1 MKKNE
6 RLKIKMNP
14 EFCPI
19 VVSMKLIHNILST
32 SGRPRAVKAAGQPFV
47 YFEYNHVGDN
57 TKVYIGFQNLNTSWK
72 YETK

>member
-1 MKKNE
+1 
-6 RLKIKMNP
+6 
-14 EFCPI
+14 
-19 VVSMKLIHNILST
+19 MKLIHNILST